1 MKAVKFNFD
10 RFVSLFSLVIAIA
23 AVAYA
28 LQANKINSESNTIAA
43 ESNSIAQSANELT
56 LIDVNAML
64 DVHDIKQITPFMG
77 YACEGLDGRQNDYLF
92 TENKLVL
99 ANNGGMATSLLSVE
113 LEGTKL
119 PLIVQGYGEGSLLS
133 LADRIDSGDAKIWR
147 LSAHYIRGEGQNGFS
162 FADLVGEEAAASNTQ
177 QYVNWILKFSNGN
190 IIRVPAFLVYIQS
203 LEPQVCEEVLYLHSS
218 AGNLLRDE

>member
-64 DVHDIKQITPFMG
+64 DVHDITQIMPFM
-77 YACEGLDGRQNDYLF
+77 R
-92 TENKLVL
+92 
-99 ANNGGMATSLLSVE
+99 
-113 LEGTKL
+113 
-119 PLIVQGYGEGSLLS
+119 
-133 LADRIDSGDAKIWR
+133 
-147 LSAHYIRGEGQNGFS
+147 
-162 FADLVGEEAAASNTQ
+162 
-177 QYVNWILKFSNGN
+177 
-190 IIRVPAFLVYIQS
+190 
-203 LEPQVCEEVLYLHSS
+203 
-218 AGNLLRDE
+218 